1 MFIKEEI
8 RLNLESANKININ
21 SLCTILE
28 NIDSRNIDSFYI
40 PCGMS
45 FDIVFEC
52 LNKLKYTYDKDYF
65 YENLEVVDWALEVIT
80 VNNNKIIFSGNLR
93 FGEVDICIDLLNG
106 KFSPNPIRRNLVL
119 TTLWR
124 NKCSGLNDG
133 KLIDK
138 ILKNN

>member
-40 PCGMS
+40 PCGIS

-65 YENLEVVDWALEVIT
+65 YANLEVVDWALEVIT

-93 FGEVDICIDLLNG
+93 FGEVNIEIEN
-106 KFSPNPIRRNLVL
+106 
-119 TTLWR
+119 
-124 NKCSGLNDG
+124 
-133 KLIDK
+133 
-138 ILKNN
+138 